1 LSGFLPINMNEA
13 RERGWEQVDFAFVT
27 GDAYVDHS
35 SFGPAIIS
43 RVLESR
49 GYKVGMIPQPDWKN
63 EDSIDV
69 FGRPRLGFLISGGNM
84 DPMVNHYTVSR
95 KRRSTDAYTPGGV
108 IGKRPDHATVVYSN
122 LIRKKYKDV
131 PIIMFSALDDVKDK
145 IEGFELGVEDYI
157 VKPFNFSE
165 VLARIRA
172 ALRNGEL
179 RKHVLQRE
187 KRLSTSCT
195 MNESLV
201 EFVEGI
207 PPSLRA
213 LRNAAQSLDVKDE
226 EAVSAFTEDVIAET
240 ERLIAEAES
249 LSGDAKALRQESA
262 SIKEE
267 AHHLEEIDAR
277 FQKRFEQAKNDLKDF
292 DGVKK

>member
-1 LSGFLPINMNEA
+1 MDEKTRILIVDDEPINLDFFEVMLGKLGFEVYRAEDGEEALKRVKECNPDLIMLDNIMPKLSG
-13 RERGWEQVDFAFVT
+13 WKVT
-27 GDAYVDHS
+27 RILKTH
-35 SFGPAIIS
+35 
-43 RVLESR
+43 ES
-49 GYKVGMIPQPDWKN
+49 Y
-63 EDSIDV
+63 
-69 FGRPRLGFLISGGNM
+69 
-84 DPMVNHYTVSR
+84 
-95 KRRSTDAYTPGGV
+95 A
-108 IGKRPDHATVVYSN
+108 A
-122 LIRKKYKDV
+122 YKDV